1 MDRRSL
7 PSTWDELLRTA
18 SAVRVTPALPEA
30 APSAGGRLRRATRPI
45 AVGAVLL
52 AAGGL
57 AVLHLAGTAGVASA
71 NGGYDSQ
78 LFSLTNQD
86 RTSNGVHSLAFSGTL
101 QNIGEGAPYNCGGIR
116 VYGRSVDMIRR
127 NYFAHPILGC
137 GQLVFS
143 MMQAYGVR
151 YRSAG
156 ENIGFEAGYPNPAG
170 YINGAFMNSSDHRS
184 NILNSSY
191 TEMGVGSD
199 ESAPGVYW
207 TGSGR
212 AQNVWMFSE
221 EFAQVGSSSPPPP
234 HRKPPPK
241 PAPRNSPAPPP
252 PAVAPATTA
261 PVPAAVTP
269 LPTPT
274 PVVIPT
280 SSLPQS
286 LPAPPVAQYEGLF
299 PNTIES
305 VLEAFLTF

>member
-1 MDRRSL
+1 MEPRSL

-18 SAVRVTPALPEA
+18 SAVRATTGIPG
-30 APSAGGRLRRATRPI
+30 APRPGGGRLRRAARPI
-45 AVGAVLL
+45 GITAALL
-52 AAGGL
+52 MAGGL

-71 NGGYDSQ
+71 NSGYDSQ

-86 RTSNGVHSLAFSGTL
+86 RTGNGVHSLVFSGTL

-116 VYGRSVDMIRR
+116 VSGRSVDMIRR

-156 ENIGFEAGYPNPAG
+156 ENIGWEAGASSPAS
-170 YINGAFMNSSDHRS
+170 YINVAFMNSSDHRS

-191 TEMGVGSD
+191 TELGVGSD
-199 ESAPGVYW
+199 GSAPGVYW
-207 TGSGR
+207 TGYGR
-212 AQNVWMFSE
+212 EQNVWMFSE

-234 HRKPPPK
+234 RRK
-241 PAPRNSPAPPP
+241 PAPKPGARNSPAPPP
-252 PAVAPATTA
+252 AAVAPATTA
-261 PVPAAVTP
+261 PAPATP

-274 PVVIPT
+274 PLVIPPG
-280 SSLPQS
+280 SLPQS
-286 LPAPPVAQYEGLF
+286 LPAPPVGRYEGLF

-305 VLEAFLTF
+305 VLEAFLNF